1 MSVESNWLDTILE
14 EFGAYRDPSAIP
26 AASDEWFPEWV
37 MRIDRELAR
46 RLFPVRM
53 AKGEKPTPEKV
64 GQLLGQTY
72 AYIGWIID
80 CLRRENS
87 ALRDRFDRGAR
98 ELLEEDY
105 EKGLEGSVR
114 QMFDFQLVHAQV
126 LFRHVLNRSLMLA
139 RARPFMEAA
148 AFFDGFAKAVHRRAN
163 DESLWEEKYSTTAAY
178 YVLRRDWE
186 FVETFKNVS
195 DLHIYLQHKLGRN
208 AAGDLER
215 TRSLA
220 KRLKLKLAQRGRP
233 SKNWAKVGA

>member
-1 MSVESNWLDTILE
+1 
-14 EFGAYRDPSAIP
+14 
-26 AASDEWFPEWV
+26 
-37 MRIDRELAR
+37 
-46 RLFPVRM
+46 
-53 AKGEKPTPEKV
+53 
-64 GQLLGQTY
+64 
-72 AYIGWIID
+72 
-80 CLRRENS
+80 
-87 ALRDRFDRGAR
+87 
-98 ELLEEDY
+98 
-105 EKGLEGSVR
+105 
-114 QMFDFQLVHAQV
+114 VHAQV

-139 RARPFMEAA
+139 TARPFMEAA
-148 AFFDGFAKAVHRRAN
+148 GFFDGFARAVHRRAN